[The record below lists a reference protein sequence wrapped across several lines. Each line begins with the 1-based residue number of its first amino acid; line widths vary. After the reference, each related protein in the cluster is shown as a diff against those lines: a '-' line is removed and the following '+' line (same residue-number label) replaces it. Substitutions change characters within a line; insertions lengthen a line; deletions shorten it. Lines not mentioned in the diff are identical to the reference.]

1 MMQYQQFCRV
11 KLACFCKTGNYNLCY
26 SNNGNYLP
34 VMDRENLDRNFG
46 FLAHDVARLM
56 RVAFDR
62 RGRELGLTRSQWWV
76 LTALYALDGAPQSTL
91 ADFMDVEKA
100 TLGRLIDQLEDKGW
114 VERRPDLEDRRV
126 KRVYLTAKVQSVM
139 RSLRTIASELR
150 KDALAGLSDSEHEA
164 FLNALMKV
172 KMNLLRMTD
181 TQDEIASDSAKVV
194 ADD

>member
-1 MMQYQQFCRV
+1 
-11 KLACFCKTGNYNLCY
+11 
-26 SNNGNYLP
+26 
-34 VMDRENLDRNFG
+34 
-46 FLAHDVARLM
+46 
-56 RVAFDR
+56 
-62 RGRELGLTRSQWWV
+62 
-76 LTALYALDGAPQSTL
+76 
-91 ADFMDVEKA
+91 
-100 TLGRLIDQLEDKGW
+100 
-114 VERRPDLEDRRV
+114 
-126 KRVYLTAKVQSVM
+126 M